1 MLAIA
6 GEFINEGFGDGSIL
20 TLLPNEGSD
29 FGDIASSRF
38 TVDEPWH
45 STRRSLLEAIKA
57 VACELAHLLSGEL
70 ASFSL
75 SGVERSTKLHG
86 LDLVDSMANGVL
98 GRREPSGG
106 KFRLHPLGC
115 VRCKF
120 NFHRAY
126 SFYNHSLIEDLSQI
140 RRAAT

>member
-20 TLLPNEGSD
+20 TLLLNEGCD

-45 STRRSLLEAIKA
+45 STRSLLEAIE
-57 VACELAHLLSGEL
+57 VIACELAHLLSGEL

-75 SGVERSTKLHG
+75 SGVERSTKLHS

-98 GRREPSGG
+98 GRQEPSGG

-120 NFHRAY
+120 NFHCAC
-126 SFYNHSLIEDLSQI
+126 SFRKSFPY
-140 RRAAT
+140 RGP

>member
-1 MLAIA
+1 M
-6 GEFINEGFGDGSIL
+6 
-20 TLLPNEGSD
+20 
-29 FGDIASSRF
+29 ASSRF
-38 TVDEPWH
+38 AIDEPRH
-45 STRRSLLEAIKA
+45 SARRASLEAVKVI
-57 VACELAHLLSGEL
+57 ACELAHLLRGEL

-98 GRREPSGG
+98 GRPEPSGG

-120 NFHRAY
+120 NFHCAC
-126 SFYNHSLIEDLSQI
+126 SFRKSFPY
-140 RRAAT
+140 RGP